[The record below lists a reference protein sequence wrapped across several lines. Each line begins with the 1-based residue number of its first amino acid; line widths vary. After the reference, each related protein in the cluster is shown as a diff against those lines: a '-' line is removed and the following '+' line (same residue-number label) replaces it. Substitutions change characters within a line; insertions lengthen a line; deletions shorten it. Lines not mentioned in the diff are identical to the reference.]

1 MNELP
6 EPSPW
11 FTDHFG
17 EHSQRVMLALAKA
30 GRAAHARSLDAKTG
44 SQLTSNEAYGAF
56 WVILPEE
63 VAEHLAFLPGREVV
77 RPTGSRYDLVVFD
90 GTLVFPAKCGRGSSD
105 ADRIKLGQSD
115 FRRRVL
121 SLKASAAHNTQE
133 QMEFDFGLKTDLDA
147 AIKDGS
153 FGSAT
158 RVSLVAYDVS
168 ARGGLQHIYVG
179 DATLESSGLVTWLY
193 REELRLLLLDGE
205 GVALV
210 GLGDPSAAR
219 FDDAPLP
226 ENDLTLRAPGALPTG
241 DIGAETSVE
250 TRTEGVTDG
259 RP

>member
-11 FTDHFG
+11 FTNHFG

-30 GRAAHARSLDAKTG
+30 GRAAHERSLDAKTG
-44 SQLTSNEAYGAF
+44 SQLTSNEAYGSF

-63 VAEHLAFLPGREVV
+63 VAAHLAFLPGREVV

-90 GTLVFPAKCGRGSSD
+90 GTLVFPAKCGRGSSG

-115 FRRRVL
+115 FRRRVF
-121 SLKASAAHNTQE
+121 SLEDSAARNMQE
-133 QMEFDFGLKTDLDA
+133 QMEFDFGLETDLDA

-168 ARGGLQHIYVG
+168 ARGGLLHIYVG
-179 DATLESSGLVTWLY
+179 EATLESSGLVTWLY

-219 FDDAPLP
+219 FNDAPLP
-226 ENDLTLRAPGALPTG
+226 ENDLTLRAPGELPTADVG
-241 DIGAETSVE
+241 TETSVE
-250 TRTEGVTDG
+250 TGTEGATDG

>member
-17 EHSQRVMLALAKA
+17 EHSQSVMLALAKA
-30 GRAAHARSLDAKTG
+30 GRAAHERSLDAKAG
-44 SQLTSNEAYGAF
+44 SQLTSNEAYGSF

-63 VAEHLAFLPGREVV
+63 VAAHLVFLPGREVV
-77 RPTGSRYDLVVFD
+77 RPTDSRYDLVVFA
-90 GTLVFPAKCGRGSSD
+90 GTLVFPAKCGRGSSG
-105 ADRIKLGQSD
+105 ADRIKLGHSD

-121 SLKASAAHNTQE
+121 SLEDGAGRSMQE
-133 QMEFDFGLKTDLDA
+133 QLEFDFGLEGDLDA
-147 AIKDGS
+147 AVKDGS

-168 ARGGLQHIYVG
+168 ARGGLQHVYVG
-179 DATLESSGLVTWLY
+179 EANLDSSGLVTWHY
-193 REELRLLLLDGE
+193 REELPLLLLDGE

-210 GLGDPSAAR
+210 GLGEPSVTR

-226 ENDLTLRAPGALPTG
+226 KNDLTLRVPGELPSTDVDTG
-241 DIGAETSVE
+241 TPAETG
-250 TRTEGVTDG
+250 TEGMTDDL
-259 RP
+259 P